1 MKFIKV
7 SKKNYKQF
15 KDSDR
20 VDIILTSDENSKLLR
35 NLDSGKSVAI
45 KKGKID
51 GDYVHLWYF
60 IRTDSGSLKVDF
72 RSIFPEEQELGTFD
86 IDFGNNN
93 YKLSMHVDDYT
104 YRKGV
109 DPLTTFEDISAD
121 FKINI
126 DINLNYKKE
135 TYQDVSG
142 KVIQE
147 GDQVAFI
154 SSGKILD
161 IGTIESVTPKT
172 VLIKFGRDHIR
183 RTFQQICKI

>member
-7 SKKNYKQF
+7 SKKGYKQF

-20 VDIILTSDENSKLLR
+20 VNIILTSDENSKLLK
-35 NLDSGKSVAI
+35 NLDSGKSVTI

-72 RSIFPEEQELGTFD
+72 RSTVPEEQELGTFD
-86 IDFGNNN
+86 IDFGDNN
-93 YKLSMHVDDYT
+93 YKLSMHVDDCT
-104 YRKGV
+104 YWRGL
-109 DPLTTFEDISAD
+109 DFEDISAD

-126 DINLNYKKE
+126 DISLNYKKE

-147 GDQVAFI
+147 GDKVAFI
-154 SSGKILD
+154 SYGKILD
-161 IGTIESVTPKT
+161 IGTVESVTAKT
-172 VLIKFGRDHIR
+172 VLIKFGNEHIR